1 MVEDHGEATQRAA
14 LQNEKQKLNQAAE
27 RLAKLVHELQVTSDD
42 EDIES
47 EDDTM
52 DDDGTPVAS
61 DRPILPQS
69 A

>member
-47 EDDTM
+47 EDD
-52 DDDGTPVAS
+52 G
-61 DRPILPQS
+61 R
-69 A
+69 